1 MKKALLSIALAMVA
15 SFAWGQTTRQPLMK
29 TQDLPQPPPPR
40 TTTTTTTTTEANGT
54 ITEYT
59 PGSAIVLRETTGP
72 VRYRFGKTVTYV
84 TRSGRALDEQTV
96 RTKIKVGV
104 PVQVHFTGPVL
115 IEWSIALSWKRTDI
129 QSRLYQSRL
138 LVLTSERNRE
148 GAFYFP
154 LRSAPKWSVTL
165 VRFAL
170 VQNTCAEMRDQTH
183 FDQARID
190 FQICRK
196 GPSATEI

>member
-29 TQDLPQPPPPR
+29 TQDLPQQPPPR

-59 PGSAIVLRETTGP
+59 PGSAIVLKETTGP
-72 VRYRFGKTVTYV
+72 MRYRFGKTVTYV

-104 PVQVHFTGPVL
+104 PVQVHFTGTG
-115 IEWSIALSWKRTDI
+115 A
-129 QSRLYQSRL
+129 
-138 LVLTSERNRE
+138 NRMVDRVILE
-148 GAFYFP
+148 
-154 LRSAPKWSVTL
+154 
-165 VRFAL
+165 
-170 VQNTCAEMRDQTH
+170 ED
-183 FDQARID
+183 
-190 FQICRK
+190 
-196 GPSATEI
+196 